1 MTPLAAYYLF
11 VAVENERAAQS
22 THGIDIR
29 ARRPLLLDRLLGL
42 AFVRRGQSRLARA
55 A

>member
-11 VAVENERAAQS
+11 TAAENERAAEA
-22 THGIDIR
+22 TRGIDNQ
-29 ARRPLLLDRLLGL
+29 ARRPSLLDRLLGL
-42 AFVRRGQSRLARA
+42 AFARRGQSRLARA

>member
-11 VAVENERAAQS
+11 TAAENERAAEA
-22 THGIDIR
+22 TRGIDN
-29 ARRPLLLDRLLGL
+29 RRPSLLDRLLGL
-42 AFVRRGQSRLARA
+42 AFARRGQSRLARA